1 MESLS
6 IHPRN
11 WPNGS
16 GQKRD
21 TSKPHKGGGKL
32 AKKQAR
38 LSQRRLAHAATL
50 KTPGMKPEGFKTPG
64 SMNQHQR

>member
-1 MESLS
+1 MENWS

-11 WPNGS
+11 WPGVH
-16 GQKRD
+16 GEKKD

-38 LSQRRLAHAATL
+38 LSTRRLAHSATL
-50 KTPGMKPEGFKTPG
+50 KTPGIKPEGFKTPG
-64 SMNQHQR
+64 SMNQRKR